1 MLQVQREPEMTSPGQ
16 QMRGILMTTRSFL
29 KNVFFFLIIVAAAL
43 PNRCFAEA
51 GDYPAWL
58 QQWRDWAERT
68 HDQNFIEWAETLSSP
83 DAVELGRQWEAF
95 LGYNAVDMA
104 ARDTKAPGIKP
115 GLVITPENI
124 AKYEKE
130 LRELFPYGFDWEV
143 DRLCGKGVFAGY
155 NYFPLEMVIVPTTHA
170 WNDRGF
176 LDATKKYSSSCSIDA
191 RGNLSG
197 WVAGIPFPH
206 PQNAVQIVHNYDR
219 LTVMADN
226 LNSMPMS
233 IGLYGSSGRRER
245 VEKIELHWN
254 NYAGRIK
261 LDPVPS
267 LPGFGD
273 IYEKGSI
280 FALYPYDLKGYA
292 AVRTRYRD
300 SEAEDSFVCYLPSQR
315 RIRRLAG
322 SNTQDPLV
330 GSDLTWEDWKGYW
343 SKIAAH
349 PAEYELLGE
358 AVVLCPSFN
367 PRPIKYSDKY
377 GGVCQRYWWERRPV
391 WVVRITYKEPSYIYS
406 SRIWY
411 VDKETFAMQQEMLYD
426 RTGRLW
432 KLWDWCW
439 RWNPRKGELNY
450 WNPWMADVVHKHTS
464 VIDHHILLNMPY
476 LSEDLF
482 TLRYLIEK
490 GH

>member
-1 MLQVQREPEMTSPGQ
+1 
-16 QMRGILMTTRSFL
+16 MRKGENMPKAVSKRKVVIFLWLLILCNPAIFPA
-29 KNVFFFLIIVAAAL
+29 I
-43 PNRCFAEA
+43 AE
-51 GDYPAWL
+51 DYPVWL
-58 QQWRDWAERT
+58 RQWREWAAST
-68 HDQNFIEWAETLSSP
+68 KDQNFIEWADTLSSP
-83 DAVELGRQWEAF
+83 EAVELGRQWEAF
-95 LGYNAVDMA
+95 LGYTAPQLA
-104 ARDTKAPGIKP
+104 EKDTKAPSIKP
-115 GLVITPENI
+115 GLVITPENV

-143 DRLCGKGVFAGY
+143 DRLTGTGVFAGY

-176 LDATKKYSSSCSIDA
+176 LEASKKYATTCSIDVH
-191 RGNLSG
+191 GNLTG

-206 PQNAVQIVHNYDR
+206 PQNAQQVVHNYDR

-233 IGLYGSSGRRER
+233 IGLYGRNGTRER

-261 LDPVPS
+261 LDPIPS
-267 LPGFGD
+267 IPGFED

-280 FALYPYDLKGYA
+280 LALYPYDLKGYA
-292 AVRTRYRD
+292 AVRTRYKD
-300 SEAEDSFVCYLPSQR
+300 SGAEDSFVSYVPSMR

-322 SNTQDPLV
+322 TNTQDPLV

-343 SKIAAH
+343 SKISTH
-349 PAEYELLGE
+349 PADYELLGE

-367 PRPIKYSDKY
+367 PKPIKYSDKY

-391 WVVRITYKEPSYIYS
+391 WIVKITYRESSYIYG

-411 VDKETFAMQQEMLYD
+411 VDRETFALQQQMLYD
-426 RTGRLW
+426 RQGRLW

-439 RWNPRKGELNY
+439 RWNPRNGELNY
-450 WNPWMADVVHKHTS
+450 WNPWMADVVNKHTS
-464 VIDHHILLNMPY
+464 VIDHHIILNMPN
-476 LSEDLF
+476 LSEDIF
-482 TLRYLIEK
+482 SLRYLIEK

>member
-1 MLQVQREPEMTSPGQ
+1 MSKAFFKRKIVV
-16 QMRGILMTTRSFL
+16 FL
-29 KNVFFFLIIVAAAL
+29 FLL
-43 PNRCFAEA
+43 LLCNPFAFSA
-51 GDYPAWL
+51 IADDYPVWL
-58 QQWRDWAERT
+58 HQWREWAAST
-68 HDQNFIEWAETLSSP
+68 KDQNLIEWADTLSLP
-83 DAVELGRQWEAF
+83 EAVELGSQWETF
-95 LGYNAVDMA
+95 LGYTAPQLVEK
-104 ARDTKAPGIKP
+104 DTRSPSIKP

-124 AKYEKE
+124 AQYEKE
-130 LRELFPYGFDWEV
+130 LRQLFPYGFDWEV
-143 DRLCGKGVFAGY
+143 DRLTGTGVFAGY

-176 LDATKKYSSSCSIDA
+176 LEATKKYSSACSLDSY
-191 RGNLSG
+191 GNLTG

-206 PQNAVQIVHNYDR
+206 PQNAQQIVHNYDR

-233 IGLYGSSGRRER
+233 IGLYGRNGTRER

-261 LDPVPS
+261 LNPIPAI
-267 LPGFGD
+267 PGFED

-280 FALYPYDLKGYA
+280 LALYPYDLKGFA
-292 AVRTRYRD
+292 AVRTRYKD
-300 SEAEDSFVCYLPSQR
+300 TAAEDSFISYIPSMR

-322 SNTQDPLV
+322 TNTQDPLV

-349 PAEYELLGE
+349 PADYELLGE

-391 WVVRITYKEPSYIYS
+391 WIVKITYKDASYIYG

-411 VDKETFAMQQEMLYD
+411 VDRETFALQQEMLYD
-426 RTGRLW
+426 RQGRLW

-439 RWNPRKGELNY
+439 RWNPRNGELNY
-450 WNPWMADVVHKHTS
+450 WNPWMADVVNKHTS
-464 VIDHHILLNMPY
+464 VVDHHIILNMPN
-476 LSEDLF
+476 LSEDIF
-482 TLRYLIEK
+482 SLRYLIEK

>member
-1 MLQVQREPEMTSPGQ
+1 MFLLLLSPS
-16 QMRGILMTTRSFL
+16 MA
-29 KNVFFFLIIVAAAL
+29 VAAG
-43 PNRCFAEA
+43 E
-51 GDYPAWL
+51 DYPVWL
-58 QQWRDWAERT
+58 RQWREWAAST
-68 HDQNFIEWAETLSSP
+68 KDQNFIEWAGTLSSP
-83 DAVELGRQWEAF
+83 EAVELGRQWETF
-95 LGYNAVDMA
+95 LGYTAPQLA
-104 ARDTKAPGIKP
+104 EKDTRAPSIKP

-124 AKYEKE
+124 AQYEKE
-130 LRELFPYGFDWEV
+130 PRQLFPYGFDWEV
-143 DRLCGKGVFAGY
+143 DRLTGTGVFAGY

-176 LDATKKYSSSCSIDA
+176 LEASKKYATTCSIDVH
-191 RGNLSG
+191 GNLTG
-197 WVAGIPFPH
+197 WVAGIPFPN
-206 PQNAVQIVHNYDR
+206 PQNAQQVVHNYDR

-233 IGLYGSSGRRER
+233 IGLYGRNGTRER

-261 LDPVPS
+261 LNPIPS
-267 LPGFGD
+267 IPGFED

-280 FALYPYDLKGYA
+280 LALYPYDLKGYA
-292 AVRTRYRD
+292 AVRTRYKD
-300 SEAEDSFVCYLPSQR
+300 SGAEDSFVSYVPSMR

-343 SKIAAH
+343 SKISTH
-349 PAEYELLGE
+349 PADYELLGE

-367 PRPIKYSDKY
+367 PKPIKYSDKY

-391 WVVRITYKEPSYIYS
+391 WIVKITYRESSYIYG

-411 VDKETFAMQQEMLYD
+411 VDRETFALQQQMLYD
-426 RTGRLW
+426 RQGRLW

-439 RWNPRKGELNY
+439 RWNPRNGELNY
-450 WNPWMADVVHKHTS
+450 WNPWMADVVNKHTS
-464 VIDHHILLNMPY
+464 VVDHHIILNMPN
-476 LSEDLF
+476 LSEDIF

>member
-1 MLQVQREPEMTSPGQ
+1 MASTSQKTSGRRDIKKS
-16 QMRGILMTTRSFL
+16 M
-29 KNVFFFLIIVAAAL
+29 FFLLFLLLLSPSMAVAAG
-43 PNRCFAEA
+43 E
-51 GDYPAWL
+51 DYPVWL
-58 QQWRDWAERT
+58 RQWREWAAST
-68 HDQNFIEWAETLSSP
+68 KDQNFIEWADTLSAP
-83 DAVELGRQWEAF
+83 EAVELGRQWESF
-95 LGYNAVDMA
+95 LGYTAPQLA
-104 ARDTKAPGIKP
+104 EKDTRAPSIKP

-130 LRELFPYGFDWEV
+130 LRQLFPYGFDWEV
-143 DRLCGKGVFAGY
+143 DRLTGTGVFAGY

-176 LDATKKYSSSCSIDA
+176 LEATKKYADNCSIDA
-191 RGNLSG
+191 QGNLTG

-206 PQNAVQIVHNYDR
+206 PQNAQQVVHNYDR

-233 IGLYGSSGRRER
+233 IGLYGRNGTRER

-261 LDPVPS
+261 LNPIPS
-267 LPGFGD
+267 IPGFED

-280 FALYPYDLKGYA
+280 LALYPYDLKGYA
-292 AVRTRYRD
+292 AVRTRYKD
-300 SEAEDSFVCYLPSQR
+300 SGAEDSFISYVPSMR

-343 SKIAAH
+343 SKISTH
-349 PAEYELLGE
+349 PADFELLGE

-367 PRPIKYSDKY
+367 PKPIKYSDKY

-391 WVVRITYKEPSYIYS
+391 WIVKITYRDSSYIYG

-411 VDKETFAMQQEMLYD
+411 VDRETFALQQQMLYD
-426 RTGRLW
+426 RQGRLW

-439 RWNPRKGELNY
+439 RWNPRNGELNY
-450 WNPWMADVVHKHTS
+450 WNPWMADVVNKHTS
-464 VIDHHILLNMPY
+464 VIDHHIILNMPN
-476 LSEDLF
+476 LSEDIF

>member
-1 MLQVQREPEMTSPGQ
+1 MPKAVSKR
-16 QMRGILMTTRSFL
+16 
-29 KNVFFFLIIVAAAL
+29 KIIVFLSLLILCNPVIFPAI
-43 PNRCFAEA
+43 AE
-51 GDYPAWL
+51 DYPVWL
-58 QQWRDWAERT
+58 RQWREWAAST
-68 HDQNFIEWAETLSSP
+68 KDQNFIEWADALSLP
-83 DAVELGRQWEAF
+83 EAVELGWQWETF
-95 LGYNAVDMA
+95 LGYTAPQLVEKDA
-104 ARDTKAPGIKP
+104 KAPSIKP

-124 AKYEKE
+124 AQYEKE
-130 LRELFPYGFDWEV
+130 LRQLFPYGFDWEV
-143 DRLCGKGVFAGY
+143 DRLTGTGVFAGY

-176 LDATKKYSSSCSIDA
+176 LEATKKYSSACSIDTY
-191 RGNLSG
+191 GNLTG

-206 PQNAVQIVHNYDR
+206 PQNAQQIVHNYDR

-233 IGLYGSSGRRER
+233 IGLYGRNSTRER

-261 LDPVPS
+261 LQPMPS
-267 LPGFGD
+267 IPGFED
-273 IYEKGSI
+273 VYEKGSI
-280 FALYPYDLKGYA
+280 LALYPYDLKGYA
-292 AVRTRYRD
+292 AVRTRYKD
-300 SEAEDSFVCYLPSQR
+300 SAAEDSFIAYIPSMR

-322 SNTQDPLV
+322 TNTQDPLV

-349 PAEYELLGE
+349 PADYELLGE

-391 WVVRITYKEPSYIYS
+391 WIVKITYRESSYVYG

-411 VDKETFAMQQEMLYD
+411 VDKETFALQQEMLYD
-426 RTGRLW
+426 KQGRLW

-439 RWNPRKGELNY
+439 RWNPRNGELNY
-450 WNPWMADVVHKHTS
+450 WNPWMADVVNKHTS
-464 VIDHHILLNMPY
+464 VIDHHIILNMPN
-476 LSEDLF
+476 LSEDIF
-482 TLRYLIEK
+482 SLRYLIEK